1 MQNMETP
8 DSDLIKHREIP
19 FAALHPDSNQARTAS
34 VALGDVPGVIS
45 VNPETPVLLRISYDV
60 LQISLQQIEEALIEA
75 GFHISGGLLYKL
87 KRALY
92 YYTEETQRANNG
104 CPRSDSNCTRR
115 IFISQYA
122 RHQHGCRDARPD
134 HWRKYL

>member
-1 MQNMETP
+1 MEIMETA

-19 FAALHPDSNQARTAS
+19 FAALHPDPNQAATA
-34 VALGDVPGVIS
+34 ALALADVPGVMS
-45 VNPETPVLLRISYDV
+45 AHPESPVLLRISYEV
-60 LQISLQQIEEALIEA
+60 LQISLQQIEEALTEA

-104 CPRSDSNCTRR
+104 CPRGDSNCTRR
-115 IFISQYA
+115 IFISQYS
-122 RHQHGCRDARPD
+122 RHKHGCRDSRPE

>member
-1 MQNMETP
+1 MEIMETA

-19 FAALHPDSNQARTAS
+19 FAALHPDPNQAATA
-34 VALGDVPGVIS
+34 ALALADVPGVMS
-45 VNPETPVLLRISYDV
+45 AHPESPVLLRISYEV
-60 LQISLQQIEEALIEA
+60 LQISLQQIEEALTEA

-104 CPRSDSNCTRR
+104 CPRGDSNCTRR
-115 IFISQYA
+115 IFISQYS
-122 RHQHGCRDARPD
+122 RHKHGCRDARPD